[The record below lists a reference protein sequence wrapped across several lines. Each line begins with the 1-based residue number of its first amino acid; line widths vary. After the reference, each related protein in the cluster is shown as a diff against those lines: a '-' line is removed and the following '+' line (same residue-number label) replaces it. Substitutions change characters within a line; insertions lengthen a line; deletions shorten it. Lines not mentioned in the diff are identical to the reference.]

1 MATHMTTTKIDFLG
15 YRYICF
21 ALSLILLA
29 SFIGGAYYKYQ
40 TRGSVFLY
48 SVDFTGGTQVLLD
61 FSKPVSGEQVKK
73 ILEDNGISGAAAREF
88 SDHEVLIRVK
98 PFKLAKNVA
107 AESGAA
113 QESIA
118 ASGDRVGHSP
128 EATAEA
134 QKERKLESQDSSKD
148 MSDSIRDVLAQNL
161 TDTKVTVVQT
171 DSVGVG
177 ISDELGHNSLWAVI
191 IALILMLIY
200 LGARF
205 WSFSYG
211 IGSVVAL
218 MHDVLVILSFILWFD
233 YEISMNV
240 IGAVLFILGYSVNDT
255 IVIFARI
262 RENIA
267 KKQGMP
273 LIDIMNLSINETL
286 RRTLLTSFAT
296 LLMVVALVAF
306 GGEVLRLL
314 SVSVLIGIVFGTYS
328 SIYVASP
335 VMLLFYKDVRHS
347 K

>member
-1 MATHMTTTKIDFLG
+1 MATNMTTTKIDFLG

-21 ALSLILLA
+21 ALSFILLA
-29 SFIGGAYYKYQ
+29 SFIGGALYKYQ

-61 FSKPVSGEQVKK
+61 FSKPVSGGEVKK
-73 ILEDNGISGAAAREF
+73 ILEDNGIPHAAAREF
-88 SDHEVLIRVK
+88 SNHEVLIRVK
-98 PFKLAKNVA
+98 PFEGTTNVKDV
-107 AESGAA
+107 S
-113 QESIA
+113 
-118 ASGDRVGHSP
+118 DRI
-128 EATAEA
+128 
-134 QKERKLESQDSSKD
+134 KD
-148 MSDSIRDVLAQNL
+148 ILTQNL
-161 TDTKVTVVQT
+161 TETTVTVVQT

-177 ISDELGHNSLWAVI
+177 ISDELGHKSLLAVI
-191 IALILMLIY
+191 LALILMLLY
-200 LGARF
+200 LAVRF

-262 RENIA
+262 RENLA
-267 KKQGMP
+267 KKTGMSV
-273 LIDIMNLSINETL
+273 IDVMNLSINETL
-286 RRTLLTSFAT
+286 RRSLLTSFAT
-296 LLMVVALVAF
+296 MLMVVALVVF

-335 VMLLFYKDVRHS
+335 VMYLFYRDERHS

>member
-1 MATHMTTTKIDFLG
+1 MATNMTTSKIDFLG

-29 SFIGGAYYKYQ
+29 SFIGGAFYKYQ

-61 FSKPVSGEQVKK
+61 FSKPVSGEEVKK

-88 SDHEVLIRVK
+88 SNHEVLIRVK
-98 PFKLAKNVA
+98 PFKV
-107 AESGAA
+107 A
-113 QESIA
+113 QEST
-118 ASGDRVGHSP
+118 SS
-128 EATAEA
+128 AENA
-134 QKERKLESQDSSKD
+134 VTSSKD
-148 MSDSIRDVLAQNL
+148 MSDTIRDVLAQNL
-161 TDTKVTVVQT
+161 ADTKVTVVQT

-177 ISDELGHNSLWAVI
+177 ISDELGQNSLWAVI
-191 IALILMLIY
+191 IALILMLLY

-218 MHDVLVILSFILWFD
+218 MHDVLVIMSFILWFD

-267 KKQGMP
+267 KKQGVP
-273 LIDIMNLSINETL
+273 LVDVMNLSINETL

-296 LLMVVALVAF
+296 MLMVVALVVF

>member
-1 MATHMTTTKIDFLG
+1 MATNMTTTKIDFLG

-21 ALSLILLA
+21 ALSCILLA
-29 SFIGGAYYKYQ
+29 SFIGGAIYKYQ

-61 FSKPVSGEQVKK
+61 FSKPVSGGEVKK
-73 ILEDNGISGAAAREF
+73 ILEDNGIPHAAAREF
-88 SDHEVLIRVK
+88 SNHEVLIRVK
-98 PFKLAKNVA
+98 PFEGTTNIKDV
-107 AESGAA
+107 S
-113 QESIA
+113 
-118 ASGDRVGHSP
+118 DRI
-128 EATAEA
+128 
-134 QKERKLESQDSSKD
+134 KD
-148 MSDSIRDVLAQNL
+148 ILTQNL
-161 TDTKVTVVQT
+161 TETTVTVVQT

-177 ISDELGHNSLWAVI
+177 ISDELGHKSLLAVI
-191 IALILMLIY
+191 LALILMLLY
-200 LGARF
+200 LAARF

-262 RENIA
+262 RENLA
-267 KKQGMP
+267 KKTG
-273 LIDIMNLSINETL
+273 LSVIETINLSINETL

-296 LLMVVALVAF
+296 MLMVVALVVF

-335 VMLLFYKDVRHS
+335 VMYLFYRDERHS

>member
-1 MATHMTTTKIDFLG
+1 MATNMTTSKIDFLG

-21 ALSLILLA
+21 ALSSILLA
-29 SFIGGAYYKYQ
+29 SFIGGAFYKYQ

-61 FSKPVSGEQVKK
+61 FSKPVSGEEVKK

-88 SDHEVLIRVK
+88 SNHEVLIRVK
-98 PFKLAKNVA
+98 PFKV
-107 AESGAA
+107 A
-113 QESIA
+113 QEST
-118 ASGDRVGHSP
+118 SS
-128 EATAEA
+128 AENA
-134 QKERKLESQDSSKD
+134 VTSSKD
-148 MSDSIRDVLAQNL
+148 MSDTIRDVLAQNL
-161 TDTKVTVVQT
+161 ADTKVTVVQT

-177 ISDELGHNSLWAVI
+177 ISDELGQNSLWAVI
-191 IALILMLIY
+191 IALILMLLY

-218 MHDVLVILSFILWFD
+218 MHDVLVIMSFILWFD

-267 KKQGMP
+267 KKQGVP
-273 LIDIMNLSINETL
+273 LVDVMNLSINETL

-296 LLMVVALVAF
+296 MLMVVALVVF

>member
-1 MATHMTTTKIDFLG
+1 MATNMTTSKIDFLG
-15 YRYICF
+15 YRYVCF
-21 ALSLILLA
+21 ALSFILLA
-29 SFIGGAYYKYQ
+29 SFIGGAIYKYQ

-61 FSKPVSGEQVKK
+61 FSKPVSGEEVKK

-88 SDHEVLIRVK
+88 SNHEVLIRVK
-98 PFKLAKNVA
+98 PFKV
-107 AESGAA
+107 A
-113 QESIA
+113 QEEA
-118 ASGDRVGHSP
+118 ASVENPVDN
-128 EATAEA
+128 
-134 QKERKLESQDSSKD
+134 KNSSKD
-148 MSDSIRDVLAQNL
+148 MSDTIRDVLTQNL

-177 ISDELGHNSLWAVI
+177 ISDELGQNSLWAVI
-191 IALILMLIY
+191 IALILMLLY

-218 MHDVLVILSFILWFD
+218 MHDVLVIMSFILWFD

-273 LIDIMNLSINETL
+273 LVDIMNLSINETL

-296 LLMVVALVAF
+296 MLMVIALVVF